1 MANVNVTPDR
11 DAVVSEV
18 EIAAPPDRVFEALV
32 NREQVSQWSNS
43 DAYQLVHWELEPRTG
58 GKWRS
63 TSREKTSSKI
73 FDHWG
78 EIVEVDR
85 PRILAYTWFAN
96 WHADQSHPTMVRWE
110 LTPTASG
117 TSLKVTHSGLAALPG
132 ACEGYSQGWPG
143 LLEAVRTFVE
153 RKKGARA

>member
-1 MANVNVTPDR
+1 MAKVNITPDR
-11 DAVVSEV
+11 DAVISEV

-32 NREQVSQWSNS
+32 NREHVSQWSNG
-43 DAYQLVHWELEPRTG
+43 DAYQLVHWELDPRIG

-85 PRILAYTWFAN
+85 PRVLAYTWFAN
-96 WHADQSHPTMVRWE
+96 WHTDQSHPTMVRWE
-110 LTPTASG
+110 LNPTATG
-117 TSLKVTHSGLAALPG
+117 TNLKVTHRGLAALPG
-132 ACEGYSQGWPG
+132 ACEGYGQGWPG
-143 LLEAVRTFVE
+143 LVEAVKTFVE
-153 RKKGARA
+153 SLSLIHI

>member
-1 MANVNVTPDR
+1 MSKTIITPER
-11 DAVVSEV
+11 DAVISEI
-18 EIAAPPDRVFEALV
+18 EIAAPPERVFEALV

-43 DAYQLVHWELEPRTG
+43 DAFKLVHWELEARVG

-63 TSREKTSSKI
+63 TSRETTSSKI

-78 EIVEVDR
+78 EVVEVDR

-96 WHADQSHPTMVRWE
+96 WHSDQTHPTMVRWE
-110 LTPTASG
+110 LASTAVG
-117 TSLKVTHSGLAALPG
+117 TRLKVTHSGLAPLPG

-143 LLEAVRTFVE
+143 LLAAVKASVE
-153 RKKGARA
+153 K

>member
-1 MANVNVTPDR
+1 MAKASITPDR

-32 NREQVSQWSNS
+32 NREQVAHWSNS
-43 DAYQLVHWELEPRTG
+43 EAYQLVHWELDAHIG

-63 TSREKTSSKI
+63 TSREKTTSKV

-78 EIVEVDR
+78 EVVEVDR
-85 PRILAYTWFAN
+85 PRSLAYTWFAN
-96 WHADQSHPTMVRWE
+96 WHSDQSHPTMVRWD
-110 LTPTASG
+110 LTPTAAG
-117 TSLKVTHSGLAALPG
+117 TRLKVTHSGLAALPG

-143 LLEAVRTFVE
+143 LLEAVKTVVE
-153 RKKGARA
+153 KGQGASP